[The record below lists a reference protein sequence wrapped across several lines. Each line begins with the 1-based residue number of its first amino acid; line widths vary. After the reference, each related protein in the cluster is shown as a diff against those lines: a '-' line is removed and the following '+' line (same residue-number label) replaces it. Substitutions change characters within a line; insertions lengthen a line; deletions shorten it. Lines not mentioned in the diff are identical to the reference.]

1 MEMIDPIWIWL
12 TPYLGALLLA
22 LLWVSG
28 YRREGV
34 YGTVSVL
41 SILVSALISTVLTPK
56 VLGGSLI
63 YTKHEW
69 LPSLGINFGTYMDG
83 LGAFMALVV
92 SWLSFLIAVYS
103 TEYMKGDWGVQ
114 RYFFFFTFFV
124 GSMLLLVLADNLVL
138 MFIGWEGTGLAS
150 YALIGHWYTDEEETW
165 VGDPGRTVL
174 GTPMYF
180 EPSHSGVRAILFTR
194 VGDIG
199 MIIGMA
205 LFYMI
210 TGTFS
215 IPEIA
220 DTASGWMGYL
230 ASKGVL
236 TTALLVFSLGALAK
250 SAQFPFQEWLVT
262 AMTGPTPVSALIHA
276 ATMVKAGVYF
286 MLRFAPIFY
295 NGAMALGGTAL
306 QATHDYF
313 NIIAILGG
321 VTAFMMAT
329 MALVSRELKLIF
341 AYSTASQLG
350 YMFLGVGA
358 AGLLAH
364 KELAYEGVIASASH
378 LMSHA
383 VFKAALFLIAGWAI
397 HAVHSRFIDHMGNF
411 AKYMKITAISIWL
424 AGLSLSG
431 LPPFSGFWSKEGIIH
446 ATHLAG
452 LENLWFLA
460 VFTAGLT
467 GFYTTRAII
476 RVFHMPPYEEPHH
489 HAELH
494 EAPPR
499 MLWPYTILAVAA
511 LVIGIVWPLGFG
523 KDFYELASNTLGIEE
538 HVRYTFE
545 FTATTA
551 GIVAWVLVMVLSVPA
566 LYLALKID
574 FVGILKKSQTARV
587 LHGFLYDRWYINA
600 LIYIVIVGGFIVI
613 VQALGFVDSVIDG
626 FYHVGIPVAFILFSK
641 GFRSL
646 HRGRPDLYL
655 AYYAYG
661 AGLLILLL
669 YLLWG

>member
-1 MEMIDPIWIWL
+1 MIDPIWIWL
-12 TPYLGALLLA
+12 TPYLGALALA
-22 LLWVSG
+22 ILWISG
-28 YRREGV
+28 VRDERI
-34 YGTVSVL
+34 YGGTAVG
-41 SILVSALISTVLTPK
+41 SILISALVATILTPT
-56 VLGGSLI
+56 VYHGHLI
-63 YTKHEW
+63 YTKYSW

-92 SWLSFLIAVYS
+92 SWLSLLIAIYS

-165 VGDPGRTVL
+165 VGDPGRKAL

-210 TGTFS
+210 TGTFN
-215 IPEIA
+215 IPQISE
-220 DTASGWMGYL
+220 TATGWMSFL

-236 TTALLVFSLGALAK
+236 TAALLVFSLGALAK
-250 SAQFPFQEWLVT
+250 SAQFPFHEWLVT

-286 MLRFAPIFY
+286 MLRFSPIFY
-295 NGAMALGGTAL
+295 NGAEQLGGVAL
-306 QATHDYF
+306 AATEHYF
-313 NIIAILGG
+313 NIIALLGG

-341 AYSTASQLG
+341 AFSTASQLG

-358 AGLLAH
+358 AGLLAQ
-364 KELAYEGVIASASH
+364 KEMAYEGIAASAAH

-383 VFKAALFLIAGWAI
+383 IFKAALFLIAGWAI
-397 HAVHSRFIDHMGNF
+397 HAVHSRFIDNMGNF
-411 AKYMKITAISIWL
+411 SKYMKITTLSIWL
-424 AGLSLSG
+424 AGLSLAG
-431 LPPFSGFWSKEGIIH
+431 LPPFSGFWSKEGVIH
-446 ATHLAG
+446 AAQAAH

-476 RVFHMPPYEEPHH
+476 RVFHMPPYEPPHH
-489 HAELH
+489 EAELH

-499 MLWPYTILAVAA
+499 MLWPYTILAFAA
-511 LVIGIVWPLGFG
+511 LIIGLVWPFGFGANFSNLISKTLGFEEPV
-523 KDFYELASNTLGIEE
+523 KLA
-538 HVRYTFE
+538 VE
-545 FTATTA
+545 FNATTY
-551 GIVAWVLVMVLSVPA
+551 GIITWVLAMVLLVPA
-566 LYLALKID
+566 LYLVMKVD
-574 FVGILKKSQTARV
+574 FVSILKTSKTARI
-587 LHGFLYDRWYINA
+587 LHDFLYDRWYINA
-600 LIYIVIVGGFIVI
+600 VIYIIIVGGFIGAI
-613 VQALGFVDSVIDG
+613 DLLGYVDG
-626 FYHVGIPVAFILFSK
+626 FIDAFYHIGIPIAFILVSK
-641 GFRSL
+641 GFRSM
-646 HRGRPDLYL
+646 HKGRPDLYL

-661 AGLLILLL
+661 IGLLLLML
-669 YLLWG
+669 YLIWG

>member
-1 MEMIDPIWIWL
+1 MIDPIWIWL
-12 TPYLGALLLA
+12 TPYLGALALA
-22 LLWVSG
+22 ILWISG
-28 YRREGV
+28 VRDERI
-34 YGTVSVL
+34 YGGTAVG
-41 SILVSALISTVLTPK
+41 SILISALIATILTPS
-56 VLGGSLI
+56 VYHGHLI
-63 YTKHEW
+63 YTKYSW

-92 SWLSFLIAVYS
+92 SWLSLLIAIYS

-165 VGDPGRTVL
+165 VGDPGRKAF

-210 TGTFS
+210 TGTFN
-215 IPEIA
+215 IPQISE
-220 DTASGWMGYL
+220 TATGWMSFL

-236 TTALLVFSLGALAK
+236 TAALLVFSLGALAK
-250 SAQFPFQEWLVT
+250 SAQFPFHEWLVT

-286 MLRFAPIFY
+286 MLRFSPIFY
-295 NGAMALGGTAL
+295 NGAEQLGGVAL
-306 QATHDYF
+306 AATEHYF
-313 NIIAILGG
+313 NIIALLGG

-341 AYSTASQLG
+341 AFSTASQLG

-358 AGLLAH
+358 AGLLAQ
-364 KELAYEGVIASASH
+364 KEMAYEGIAASAAH

-383 VFKAALFLIAGWAI
+383 IFKAALFLIAGWAI
-397 HAVHSRFIDHMGNF
+397 HAVHSRFIDNMGNF
-411 AKYMKITAISIWL
+411 SKYMKITTLSIWL
-424 AGLSLSG
+424 AGLSLAG
-431 LPPFSGFWSKEGIIH
+431 LPPFSGFWSKEGVIH
-446 ATHLAG
+446 AAQAAH

-476 RVFHMPPYEEPHH
+476 RVFHMPPYEPPHH
-489 HAELH
+489 EAELH

-499 MLWPYTILAVAA
+499 MLWPYTILAFTA
-511 LVIGIVWPLGFG
+511 LIIGLVWPFGFGADFSNLISKTLGFEEPV
-523 KDFYELASNTLGIEE
+523 KLA
-538 HVRYTFE
+538 VE
-545 FTATTA
+545 FNATTY
-551 GIVAWVLVMVLSVPA
+551 GIITWVLAMVLLVPA
-566 LYLALKID
+566 LYLVMKVD
-574 FVGILKKSQTARV
+574 FVSILKTSKTARI
-587 LHGFLYDRWYINA
+587 LHDFLYDRWYINA
-600 LIYIVIVGGFIVI
+600 LIYIIIVGGFIGAI
-613 VQALGFVDSVIDG
+613 DLLGYVDG
-626 FYHVGIPVAFILFSK
+626 FIDAFYHIGIPIAFILISK
-641 GFRSL
+641 GFRSM
-646 HRGRPDLYL
+646 HKGRPDLYL

-661 AGLLILLL
+661 IGLLLLML
-669 YLLWG
+669 YLIWG